1 MKKIITI
8 LIIVIVLCLAGAGG
22 WYFFSKKNSEGG
34 VCASDSKCQE
44 GLKCINKICS
54 SGEVDSVC
62 LQKSDCKTQL
72 CVDGRCTEGKVG
84 DSCVTYNDCLPGLLC
99 QKSLCITPPDSAKYF
114 NKVIISKMK
123 TGMPPGPDNMPVET
137 TEFKDGDGIEVDF
150 RGVKPTAKGDLYY
163 DFIDAV
169 TGETVVTSKD
179 QWELKLAGQ
188 DTGFG
193 TDIRMGA
200 GVYDF
205 NLYFNNELVSTTQ
218 ITVK

>member
-72 CVDGRCTEGKVG
+72 CVNGRCTEGKVG

-205 NLYFNNELVSTTQ
+205 NLYFYFLLLSTSL
-218 ITVK
+218 IILK